1 MKLLKFSRPNC
12 PPCFRVAAHLN
23 DKGIEAEEYN
33 VYDEK
38 DAETANKYNVQSV
51 PVLILVDDN
60 EDVVDQV
67 IGFNEEEIDK
77 LLAQL

>member
-12 PPCFRVAAHLN
+12 PPCFRVGAYLES
-23 DKGIEAEEYN
+23 KGIQAEEYN

-38 DAETANKYNVQSV
+38 DAEVANKYNIQTV
-51 PVLILVDDN
+51 PVLLLVN
-60 EDVVDQV
+60 GEDVVEQV
-67 IGFNEEEIDK
+67 FGFNESDIDN